1 MDSSA
6 RRAARGPILSWPL
19 RTLSGMTRSP
29 LVPLS
34 TAVARERERH
44 RDLVDAAVAW
54 QDGRPRRTDPDLFA
68 LVCAAAEESLGD
80 VVAPTRWTRT
90 GVSQLLRSDLP
101 NWCSLRRCLV
111 PDGDI
116 AALWEW
122 FDFLHAT
129 GRLHPDSDP
138 VAELRKPLCCAG
150 ELDQD
155 GRPLPPGAPREVEC
169 ECSLPYRDGAR
180 LLGELAQEATDRGE
194 DVLDA
199 MRRALG
205 RPVQR
210 SPWFDDPGP
219 GPRRWSGSGP

>member
-1 MDSSA
+1 
-6 RRAARGPILSWPL
+6 
-19 RTLSGMTRSP
+19 MTRSP

-34 TAVARERERH
+34 TAVAPERERH
-44 RDLVDAAVAW
+44 RLLVDAAAAW
-54 QDGRPRRTDPDLFA
+54 QDGRSRRTDPDLFA
-68 LVCAAAEESLGD
+68 LLCAVAEESLGD

-101 NWCSLRRCLV
+101 NWCSRQRCLV
-111 PDGDI
+111 PDDDV

-129 GRLHPDSDP
+129 GRMHPDSDP

-169 ECSLPYRDGAR
+169 ECSLPYRGGAR
-180 LLGELAQEATDRGE
+180 LLGELAQEAAGRGE

-199 MRRALG
+199 LRRALG
-205 RPVQR
+205 RPVPR

-219 GPRRWSGSGP
+219 GSRGWSGSGP